1 MILEW
6 VKRLKWWYVKS
17 MSGIGNDI
25 QKTGFYF
32 GDDILNIGFYFGDV
46 VILTHHQKT
55 GIWQTRLWDSRGV
68 PGTSIVTTLERL
80 FLDFGDDIGI
90 KILVMI
96 PQS

>member
-1 MILEW
+1 
-6 VKRLKWWYVKS
+6 
-17 MSGIGNDI
+17 
-25 QKTGFYF
+25 
-32 GDDILNIGFYFGDV
+32 V

-55 GIWQTRLWDSRGV
+55 GIWQPRLWDSRRV
-68 PGTSIVTTLERL
+68 PGTSIVTTLEWL

>member
-1 MILEW
+1 M
-6 VKRLKWWYVKS
+6 
-17 MSGIGNDI
+17 
-25 QKTGFYF
+25 TGFYF

-46 VILTHHQKT
+46 VILTHHQEA
-55 GIWQTRLWDSRGV
+55 GVRQPRLSDSRGV
-68 PGTSIVTTLERL
+68 PGTSMVTTLERL

>member
-1 MILEW
+1 
-6 VKRLKWWYVKS
+6 

-55 GIWQTRLWDSRGV
+55 GI
-68 PGTSIVTTLERL
+68 
-80 FLDFGDDIGI
+80 
-90 KILVMI
+90 
-96 PQS
+96 

>member
-1 MILEW
+1 
-6 VKRLKWWYVKS
+6 
-17 MSGIGNDI
+17 MSGIGDDI

-46 VILTHHQKT
+46 VILTHHQMT
-55 GIWQTRLWDSRGV
+55 CVWEPRLSDIIGV
-68 PGTSIVTTLERL
+68 PGTSIVTTLEQL